1 MEEQTP
7 KKSRWKRFSDAI
19 TSPASALS
27 DATKHSPLITLFAI
41 MLIVQPLIQTG
52 IELIK
57 EVASVK
63 RELDP
68 ATRPIT
74 RAELDIV
81 NQKIDFLQQLI
92 VADVKGDAEH
102 EGNRRHHVSPPVD
115 NTQPKPVD
123 FDTLKKTLAD
133 VEHKADEDYKV
144 QSKK

>member
-92 VADVKGDAEH
+92 VADVKGDA
-102 EGNRRHHVSPPVD
+102 NRHHHVAPPVD

-123 FDTLKKTLAD
+123 FDTLKKTFAD

>member
-7 KKSRWKRFSDAI
+7 KKSWWKRFSDVV

-68 ATRPIT
+68 ANRPIT
-74 RAELDIV
+74 KAELDIV
-81 NQKIDFLQQLI
+81 NQKIDFNNQLI
-92 VADVKGDAEH
+92 LATIQGKGVHKQVDKSTTTADSNEYHGLQSRLDGVQKKLDA
-102 EGNRRHHVSPPVD
+102 
-115 NTQPKPVD
+115 D
-123 FDTLKKTLAD
+123 FKSAKK
-133 VEHKADEDYKV
+133 
-144 QSKK
+144 